1 MPTRPAQTPIKLGLL
16 HSLTGC
22 MSVSE
27 RLLLDAEMMAIDEIN
42 AAGGVL
48 GRTLVPLVSDGAS
61 DPLLFARKT
70 RELISE
76 GVSSLFGCWTSA
88 SRKAV
93 KDVVEFHDHLLWYPV
108 QYEGLEESPNIVY
121 TGSCVNQQI
130 APALEWLFAH
140 HGLRVFLIG
149 SDYVFPRTANKL
161 IRTLSGL
168 SSTAT
173 AIIGEEYF
181 PLDCTD
187 FEPAITAIK
196 ALRPSAV
203 INTLNGASNLVFYQ
217 QFYDAGIS
225 PDEIPIL
232 AVSISEPEFTSLTKV
247 ASGHLACWNYFQS
260 LDSDDNRRFL
270 KRFRSRY
277 GGNAACSASAV
288 MAYSQIYLWKEAAE
302 AAGSASPALVR
313 QSLVGCA
320 FDSPAGR
327 LVISPNRHIPLLA
340 HIARLK
346 PDGEFEIFWSSDG
359 AIAPLPWLG
368 LENQDFPAVGIAR
381 GILAAYPET
390 VDYSVRLNQEIAERR
405 RAEHALHRLNET
417 LEERVRERTA
427 ELMREIEQRR
437 RSGEALRKSEE
448 QLKKTLLI
456 AQKLSQ
462 HMESTRE
469 NERRYMA
476 REIHDELGQ
485 ALTALKLDL
494 FWLLDQIST
503 DVAACG
509 EKIESMIAIVSETV
523 KSVQRISAELRPRL
537 LDDLGMVA
545 AIDWLAK
552 GFMKRTG
559 IQCTVTLD
567 NVGNCTGTACATAI
581 FRIFQETLTNIT
593 RHAEATR
600 VSASLECTCGSAF
613 LEVMDNGIGISAE
626 QLAADDS
633 FGLLGIR
640 ERAQM
645 CGGEADI
652 TGLPGKGTTIRV
664 TIPCSVNGVFSHENI
679 VG

>member
-1 MPTRPAQTPIKLGLL
+1 MQKEDVQMPIKLGLL

-22 MSVSE
+22 MSLSE
-27 RLLLDAEMMAIDEIN
+27 RLLLDAEIMAIDEIN

-48 GRTLVPLVSDGAS
+48 GCMLVPLVEDGAS
-61 DPLLFARKT
+61 DPLVFAQKT

-93 KDVVEFHDHLLWYPV
+93 KDVVESFDHLLWYPV

-130 APALEWLFAH
+130 VPALEWLFANL
-140 HGLRVFLIG
+140 GQRVFLIG

-161 IRTLSGL
+161 IRTLAGL
-168 SSTAT
+168 NSNTT
-173 AIIGEEYF
+173 AIIGEAYF

-187 FEPAITAIK
+187 FASVIAEIK
-196 ALRPSAV
+196 SLRPAAV

-217 QFYDAGIS
+217 QFHDAGIS
-225 PDEIPIL
+225 PNDILIL
-232 AVSISEPEFTSLTKV
+232 ALSISEPEFTTLTKV

-260 LDSDDNRRFL
+260 LDSEDNRRFL
-270 KRFRSRY
+270 TRFRSRY
-277 GGNAACSASAV
+277 GKDSACSASAV

-302 AAGSASPALVR
+302 AAGSANPALVR
-313 QSLVGCA
+313 QNLTGCA
-320 FDSPAGR
+320 FASPAGR
-327 LVISPNRHIPLLA
+327 LVISQNRHIPLLA
-340 HIARLK
+340 HIGRLK
-346 PDGEFEIFWSSDG
+346 TDGEFEIFWSSGG

-368 LENQDFPAVGIAR
+368 LENQDFPAAGIAR
-381 GILAAYPET
+381 EILAAYPET
-390 VDYSVRLNQEIAERR
+390 VDYSVRLNQEITERR

-427 ELMREIEQRR
+427 ELVQEIEQRR
-437 RSGEALRKSEE
+437 RSGEALHKSEE
-448 QLKKTLLI
+448 QLKKTLLM

-469 NERRYMA
+469 NERRSMA

-494 FWLLDQIST
+494 FWLQEQLSSDSGE
-503 DVAACG
+503 CG
-509 EKIESMIAIVSETV
+509 EKIESMIAMVTDTV
-523 KSVQRISAELRPRL
+523 RSVQRISAELRPRL

-559 IQCTVTLD
+559 IPCTVSLD
-567 NVGNCTGTACATAI
+567 NVGNCTGTACATAL

-593 RHAEATR
+593 RHAEATQ
-600 VSASLECTCGSAF
+600 VNASLECRGGSA
-613 LEVMDNGIGISAE
+613 LLVVMDNGIGISAE
-626 QLAADDS
+626 QLASDES

-640 ERAQM
+640 ERALM

-652 TGLPGKGTTIRV
+652 SGVPGNGTTIRV
-664 TIPCSVNGVFSHENI
+664 VIPCSEIGATCHENLTR
-679 VG
+679 

>member
-1 MPTRPAQTPIKLGLL
+1 MPTVDARTPIGLGLL

-22 MSVSE
+22 MSLSE

-42 AAGGVL
+42 ATGGVL
-48 GRTLVPLVSDGAS
+48 GRKLIPLVADGAS
-61 DPLLFARKT
+61 DPPVFAQRT
-70 RELISE
+70 RELISG

-93 KDVVEFHDHLLWYPV
+93 KDVVESYDHLLWYPV

-130 APALEWLFAH
+130 APALDWLFAH
-140 HGLRVFLIG
+140 RGQRIFLIG

-161 IRTLSGL
+161 IRTLAGR
-168 SSTAT
+168 SSNAT

-187 FEPAITAIK
+187 FAAVIAAIK
-196 ALRPSAV
+196 TLRPAAV

-217 QFYDAGIS
+217 QFHDAGIS
-225 PDEIPIL
+225 PHEIPIL
-232 AVSISEPEFTSLTKV
+232 AVSISEPEFTSLTAV

-260 LDSDDNRRFL
+260 LDNDENRRFL
-270 KRFRSRY
+270 TRFRRRC
-277 GGNAACSASAV
+277 GVDRACSASAV

-302 AAGSASPALVR
+302 AAGSASPSLVR
-313 QSLVGCA
+313 QSLIGRV
-320 FDSPAGR
+320 FDSPAGP

-340 HIARLK
+340 HIGRLK
-346 PDGEFEIFWSSDG
+346 TDGEFEIFWSSDG

-368 LENQDFPAVGIAR
+368 LENQDFPAAGIAR
-381 GILAAYPET
+381 EILAAYPET
-390 VDYSVRLNQEIAERR
+390 VDYSVRLNQEIVERR
-405 RAEHALHRLNET
+405 RAEQALHRLNET

-427 ELMREIEQRR
+427 ELVREIEQRR

-448 QLKKTLLI
+448 ELKKTLLM

-469 NERRYMA
+469 NERRYIA

-494 FWLLDQIST
+494 FWLQEQLSADGGE
-503 DVAACG
+503 CG
-509 EKIESMIAIVSETV
+509 EKIEEMIAMVTETV

-559 IQCTVTLD
+559 IHCTVTLD
-567 NVGNCTGTACATAI
+567 NVGNCTGTACATAL
-581 FRIFQETLTNIT
+581 FRIFQEALTNIT
-593 RHAEATR
+593 RHAEATL
-600 VSASLECTCGSAF
+600 VNASLECKRGSAF
-613 LEVMDNGIGISAE
+613 LEVMDNGIGISTE
-626 QLAADDS
+626 QLLSDES

-640 ERAQM
+640 ERALM
-645 CGGEADI
+645 CGGEANI
-652 TGLPGKGTTIRV
+652 SGLPGKGTTIRV
-664 TIPCSVNGVFSHENI
+664 AIPCSENGVTCHENLAR
-679 VG
+679 